1 MEAYYKYVLVKIM
14 TQNKF
19 YNIKKLDTIK
29 GKKLHF
35 VVKENLEAKNIR
47 LQQRVHDLEYTT
59 LTVIELLKKGN
70 NEKALKLL
78 KKVMYE

>member
-1 MEAYYKYVLVKIM
+1 M
-14 TQNKF
+14 TRNKF
-19 YNIKKLDTIK
+19 YDIKKLDVIK
-29 GKKLHF
+29 NKKLHF

-47 LQQRVHDLEYTT
+47 LQQRVHDLEWTT

>member
-14 TQNKF
+14 TRNKF
-19 YNIKKLDTIK
+19 YDIKKLDVIK
-29 GKKLHF
+29 NKKLHF

-47 LQQRVHDLEYTT
+47 LQQRVHDLEWTT
-59 LTVIELLKKGN
+59 LTVIELIKKEN
-70 NEKALKLL
+70 YEKALKLL